1 LQQNPDGLAPYLGNQ
16 LALDRFLGHQS
27 HGPAGIACRGIGA
40 NHGDDPLALTL
51 VQPHGRTG
59 ALLVVQRSVQPNVLV
74 ATANLTDRFRSE
86 PDIGGHLGRRLA
98 LVQLGESQGTENDP
112 NLLDAATEKPV
123 QLVSVPL
130 GQPDVEATIGPHDP
144 V

>member
-1 LQQNPDGLAPYLGNQ
+1 MQQNTDGLAPYLGNQ

-59 ALLVVQRSVQPNVLV
+59 ALLVVQRPVQPNVLV
-74 ATANLTDRFRSE
+74 ATANLTDRLRSE